1 MNREELTKEWAKEL
15 GVSHVQAKAA
25 EKALE
30 TIIVA
35 VLARGESVDL
45 KGFGSFYLKDMAARK
60 VFAPLVNSYVDV
72 PARKSP
78 AFRFSSAVKAELK
91 K

>member
-1 MNREELTKEWAKEL
+1 MNREEFTKELAKEL
-15 GVSHVQAKAA
+15 GISHVQAKAA
-25 EKALE
+25 EKAFE
-30 TIIVA
+30 TVVTA
-35 VLARGESVDL
+35 VLTKGESVEL

-72 PARKSP
+72 PARKGP
-78 AFRFSSAVKAELK
+78 AFRFSSAVKAEFK